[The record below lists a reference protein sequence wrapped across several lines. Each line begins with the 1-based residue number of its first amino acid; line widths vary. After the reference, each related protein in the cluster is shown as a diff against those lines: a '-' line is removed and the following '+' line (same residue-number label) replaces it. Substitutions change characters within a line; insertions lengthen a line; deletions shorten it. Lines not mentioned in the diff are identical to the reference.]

1 MLLHSGGT
9 RRLLNPAQRQPES
22 NLLLE
27 PAKQNR
33 HIFSAPISR
42 RKDFSADMPE
52 RKPYCFFWQRQSLL
66 SPPKIFSRSAQS
78 HPAQQINSE

>member
-42 RKDFSADMPE
+42 RKE
-52 RKPYCFFWQRQSLL
+52 RFFCRICQKESPIASFGRDNLSYHLLRSFHVLL
-66 SPPKIFSRSAQS
+66 SLTQHNK
-78 HPAQQINSE
+78 

>member
-42 RKDFSADMPE
+42 RKDFSAGYA
-52 RKPYCFFWQRQSLL
+52 RKKALL
-66 SPPKIFSRSAQS
+66 LLLAETISPITS
-78 HPAQQINSE
+78 

>member
-42 RKDFSADMPE
+42 RKDFSAE
-52 RKPYCFFWQRQSLL
+52 YARKKALL
-66 SPPKIFSRSAQS
+66 LLLAETISPITS
-78 HPAQQINSE
+78 

>member
-9 RRLLNPAQRQPES
+9 RRLANPAQRQPES

-42 RKDFSADMPE
+42 REDFSAE
-52 RKPYCFFWQRQSLL
+52 YARKKALL
-66 SPPKIFSRSAQS
+66 LLLAETISITS
-78 HPAQQINSE
+78 

>member
-9 RRLLNPAQRQPES
+9 RRLANPAQRQPES

-33 HIFSAPISR
+33 HVFSAPISR
-42 RKDFSADMPE
+42 REDFSAE
-52 RKPYCFFWQRQSLL
+52 YARKKALL
-66 SPPKIFSRSAQS
+66 LLLAETISITS
-78 HPAQQINSE
+78 